1 MIALDLETS
10 GINPKENAILSIGA
24 VDMSDPSNTYYGEC
38 RPFDG
43 AVIEDQA
50 LAVNGFS
57 REEIAS
63 RTKSECE
70 LYREFMDWTQTVVKH
85 KPIMIGQNV
94 SFDRDF
100 LLAAGERCGRRSSYN
115 FRVVDLHS
123 VGWFY
128 IQERGSRP
136 PLNLTLNKLL
146 EMTGAGREPDPHNA
160 LTGAMC
166 AAEVISRMLHG
177 KSMFPEVFNKE

>member
-1 MIALDLETS
+1 MS
-10 GINPKENAILSIGA
+10 NPQ
-24 VDMSDPSNTYYGEC
+24 NTFYGEC

-50 LAVNGFS
+50 LAVNGFT

-63 RTKSECE
+63 RTKPECE
-70 LYREFMDWTQTVVKH
+70 LYREFMDWTQAVIKH

-94 SFDRDF
+94 TFDRDF
-100 LLAAGERCGRRSSYN
+100 LIAAGERCGRRSPYN

-128 IQERGSRP
+128 ISERGSRP

-166 AAEVISRMLHG
+166 AAEVISRMLNG
-177 KSMFPEVFNKE
+177 KSLFPETFNQ

>member
-10 GINPKENAILSIGA
+10 GVEPTKNAILSIGA
-24 VDMSDPSNTYYGEC
+24 VDMSNPQNTFYGEC
-38 RPFDG
+38 RPWEG
-43 AVIEDQA
+43 AVITEEA
-50 LAVNGFS
+50 LQVNGFTH
-57 REEIAS
+57 EEIYG
-63 RTKSECE
+63 REKSECE
-70 LYREFMDWTQTVVKH
+70 LYNEFLDWTKDIINH

-100 LLAAGERCGRRSSYN
+100 LIACGERCGRRSPYN

-128 IQERGSRP
+128 ISERGSRP

-146 EMTGAGREPDPHNA
+146 EMTGAGREPEPHNA
-160 LTGAMC
+160 LTGAIC
-166 AAEVISRMLHG
+166 AAEVISRMLNG
-177 KSMFPEVFNKE
+177 KSLFPEIFNK